1 MLGFAG
7 SDTIGN
13 IIYCIGMFFAPFSL
27 LDTFYNI
34 ASPYFDAPVAGEKVY
49 GAFGQD

>member
-13 IIYCIGMFFAPFSL
+13 IIYWIGMFFAPFSL
-27 LDTFYNI
+27 LDCFQKI
-34 ASPYFDAPVAGEKVY
+34 AFQYFEAPEEGEKVY
-49 GAFGQD
+49 GAFGQG